1 MTETGGTGVTTVGN
15 CRIAYRRAG
24 TSGPPVVLCHGAGI
38 DDATVSWRHAIDALA
53 EDYRVYA
60 IDWPEYGRSTG
71 SVTHTIDTY
80 VDVLHGFLETLP
92 YERVSLA
99 GISMGGGAALGYAL
113 EHPERVERLALVDSY
128 GLGGRLPNALPW
140 KLLGQV
146 PGMTE
151 FSKIAASATNESVR
165 LVLDHLVADANGLP
179 EEFVADAR
187 EKLMEPGSIQAFKEF
202 QGNELSFNGRVAT
215 NFVDDLEDLS
225 VPTLLIHGKEDPLVP
240 LEWSARAAR
249 RIPEAELDVI
259 PDCGHWAPRE
269 RPERFNESLL
279 NWLPDRR
286 RAPVPEYP
294 PAEMPGVTR
303 VGD

>member
-1 MTETGGTGVTTVGN
+1 MTGTGVATVGD

-71 SVTHTIDTY
+71 SVTHTIETY
-80 VDVLHGFLETLP
+80 VDVLDGFLETLP

-113 EHPERVERLALVDSY
+113 ERPDRVERLALVDSY
-128 GLGGRLPNALPW
+128 GLGGRLSNALPW
-140 KLLGQV
+140 KLLSQV

-151 FSKIAASATNESVR
+151 LGKIAAGATTDSVR
-165 LVLDHLVADANGLP
+165 LVLDSLVADSSALSDG
-179 EEFVADAR
+179 FVDDAR
-187 EKLMEPGSIQAFKEF
+187 KKLMEPGSIQAFTEF
-202 QGNELSFNGRVAT
+202 QSNELSFDGRVAT
-215 NFVDDLEDLS
+215 NFVDDLESLS
-225 VPTLLIHGKEDPLVP
+225 VPTLLIHGEKDPLVP
-240 LEWSARAAR
+240 LEWSVRAAD
-249 RIPEAELDVI
+249 RIPNAELDVI
-259 PDCGHWAPRE
+259 ENCGHWAPRE

-286 RAPVPEYP
+286 CAPTPEYP
-294 PAEMPGVTR
+294 LAEMPGVTR